1 MEWLTLIALRITRP
15 KSKLLVR
22 LSVLGTIGL
31 LALNFAMTA
40 LLTLA
45 SIDNY
50 PGGEALSM
58 FNTYYANETN
68 GTPRHSTALLYSV
81 FISHPSSCPHI
92 QPGRTDR
99 CIALPAHPRT
109 TFLLP
114 L

>member
-68 GTPRHSTALLYSV
+68 GTPRHSTAIV
-81 FISHPSSCPHI
+81 
-92 QPGRTDR
+92 
-99 CIALPAHPRT
+99 
-109 TFLLP
+109 
-114 L
+114 